1 MARMNTKSTWAAG
14 GTVFAACM
22 LVMVGVWQLLVG
34 IAALAE
40 DEIFVTT
47 PNYLYQFDL
56 TGWGTAHVIIG
67 ALVALVGVFVF
78 MGRRWAYWTGIG
90 LAIVSATTQFF
101 WMPWQ
106 PLWSMIMIG
115 VDVFA
120 IWALATAAR
129 STPMAEIS
137 DEEYAGRTTGSW
149 SNLNTQTTS
158 TATNPA
164 KERDDMQTRTGT
176 ESPAPARSEQ
186 RPPEAH

>member
-1 MARMNTKSTWAAG
+1 
-14 GTVFAACM
+14 M
-22 LVMVGVWQLLVG
+22 LVMAGIWQLLVG
-34 IAALAE
+34 IAALLE

-56 TGWGTAHVIIG
+56 TGWGIVHVIIG

-78 MGRRWAYWTGIG
+78 TGRRWAYWTGIG
-90 LAIVSATTQFF
+90 LAVVSATTQFF

-106 PLWSMIMIG
+106 PLWSMILIG

-120 IWALATAAR
+120 IWALATVAR
-129 STPMAEIS
+129 STPMVDTS

-149 SNLNTQTTS
+149 SNLNTQTMS

-164 KERDDMQTRTGT
+164 KERDDMQTRMGA
-176 ESPAPARSEQ
+176 EPPASTHSEQ
-186 RPPEAH
+186 RPPGAH